1 MEYTRSEGNRQLVF
15 EETKDFLRIPSCLYG
30 FNNDE
35 TTTEQA
41 QSGRRV
47 FCFRGSLAVEESD
60 RVCKCGKRMH
70 INAHPNIVLRHLC
83 FDGNLSCVLF
93 PHNQFK
99 CPACG
104 ASSYPLK
111 PLDTA

>member
-15 EETKDFLRIPSCLYG
+15 EETKDSLRIPSCLYG
-30 FNNDE
+30 FNHDE

-60 RVCKCGKRMH
+60 RVCKCG
-70 INAHPNIVLRHLC
+70 
-83 FDGNLSCVLF
+83 NLSCVLF

-99 CPACG
+99 CPAVHI
-104 ASSYPLK
+104 L
-111 PLDTA
+111 